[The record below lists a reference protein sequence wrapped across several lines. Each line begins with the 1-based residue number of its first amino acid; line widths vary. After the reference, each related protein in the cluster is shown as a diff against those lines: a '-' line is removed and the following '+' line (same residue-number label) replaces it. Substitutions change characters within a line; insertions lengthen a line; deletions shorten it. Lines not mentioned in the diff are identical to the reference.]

1 MSLVQSLFPNTSNG
15 SGLKIQP
22 WLVVGT
28 TLVQQFQTHQNVL
41 LSVHIS
47 GLPSQG
53 EHERGLVSGTLTL
66 LLQRL
71 TPGAMAGGSARTAF
85 FFHMQTPFSWFK
97 IPLSSDTRWMIS
109 SKKIALH
116 GTVGGGNVTV
126 ASQCGNTKGLVF
138 ISQAV
143 AQQRL
148 GPGPVAPPGD

>member
-71 TPGAMAGGSARTAF
+71 TPGAMAGGSAGTAF
-85 FFHMQTPFSWFK
+85 FFTCRHHSVGLK
-97 IPLSSDTRWMIS
+97 SHSSDTRWMIS

-126 ASQCGNTKGLVF
+126 ASQCGSTKGLVF

-143 AQQRL
+143 AQRRL
-148 GPGPVAPPGD
+148 VPGPVAPPGD